1 MFIIDNNME
10 VNLSSACRLHWKFT
24 SSFINHLLHARHS
37 AGCWDTKKSV
47 PQTLPLW
54 SRWVSGQNRLYVVM
68 TDRTEDLDMVHR
80 RGGAQRRPLGS
91 ECRGCTGSFR
101 QAGKLLVNSGNDWSL
116 GRQVKKEWGKRDHT
130 TETACETNRAQTQDG
145 IIFNTIGSNLT
156 EN

>member
-101 QAGKLLVNSGNDWSL
+101 HAGKLWLILEMTGHWV
-116 GRQVKKEWGKRDHT
+116 GRWRKSEGRGT
-130 TETACETNRAQTQDG
+130 TQQRQHVRPTEHRPKTASYLIQLEA
-145 IIFNTIGSNLT
+145 I
-156 EN
+156 